1 MLSTIPLLLIT
12 MVLARAQR
20 PWDRQAWGGVRKS
33 ADDVLCRGKVRSIM
47 KITLQSVETLY

>member
-33 ADDVLCRGKVRSIM
+33 ADDVLCRGEVRSIM
-47 KITLQSVETLY
+47 KITL